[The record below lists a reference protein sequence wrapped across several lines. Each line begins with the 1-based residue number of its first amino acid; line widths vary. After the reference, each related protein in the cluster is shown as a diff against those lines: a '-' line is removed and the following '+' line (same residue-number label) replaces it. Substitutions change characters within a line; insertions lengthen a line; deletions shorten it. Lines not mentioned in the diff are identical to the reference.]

1 MCTHAPVLL
10 PTLALQGVSACTLE
24 TGTVATEA
32 TFLTFSKYFCSLHR
46 PRNS

>member
-1 MCTHAPVLL
+1 MCTRAPMPL

-32 TFLTFSKYFCSLHR
+32 TFLTFSKYFCSSHR